1 MTVLRVSGLPPRPE
15 RVACTGTE
23 SRIDRPRDAPRRE
36 LHVHQRRFRVARA
49 LAVHQ
54 QLLHDA
60 DEQFGSGLSLARCD
74 EGGAAELLGYC
85 RRALLVRGIEH
96 VAVEL
101 VNRRL
106 LAASVVADVSRIV
119 RRRDARGISDVDGRQ
134 TCRELANG
142 GWVVFS
148 KEAARI
154 DDRYRDTSKCTAA
167 GVAVIQRG
175 VVVAGEQY
183 GL

>member
-36 LHVHQRRFRVARA
+36 LHVHQRRFGIAGA

-60 DEQFGSGLSLARCD
+60 DEQLGWGLSLARCD
-74 EGGAAELLGYC
+74 EGGATELLGYC

-101 VNRRL
+101 INRGL
-106 LAASVVADVSRIV
+106 LAASVVADVPGIV
-119 RRRDARGISDVDGRQ
+119 RRRDGRRLGDVDRRQ
-134 TCRELANG
+134 ACREIADG
-142 GWVVFS
+142 
-148 KEAARI
+148 
-154 DDRYRDTSKCTAA
+154 
-167 GVAVIQRG
+167 
-175 VVVAGEQY
+175 
-183 GL
+183 